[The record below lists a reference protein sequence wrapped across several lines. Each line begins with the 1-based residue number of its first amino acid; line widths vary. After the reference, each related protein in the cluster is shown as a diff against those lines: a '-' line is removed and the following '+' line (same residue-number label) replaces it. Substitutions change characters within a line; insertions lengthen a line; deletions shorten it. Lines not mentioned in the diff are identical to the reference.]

1 MPSDEL
7 KNQIRNAY
15 ERAKKLVPDFKPRS
29 SQNLMIAEITKTLS
43 NHECKN
49 IVIEAPTGVGK
60 TFGYLI
66 SSIPYAKINKKKVL
80 ISTANIA
87 LQEQLLNK
95 DIPLARSTLI

>member
-15 ERAKKLVPDFKPRS
+15 KRAKKVVPDFKPRS

-60 TFGYLI
+60 TYDIFTFMITESFGNLSYH
-66 SSIPYAKINKKKVL
+66 
-80 ISTANIA
+80 
-87 LQEQLLNK
+87 
-95 DIPLARSTLI
+95 